1 MQGILF
7 GIEHT
12 FRVDLERILV
22 SRSVD
27 QDWTLNPSLGVSDPN
42 ELVRGIEDRVG
53 GSDPVDDGS
62 R

>member
-1 MQGILF
+1 MQGIQF
-7 GIEHT
+7 WIEHT